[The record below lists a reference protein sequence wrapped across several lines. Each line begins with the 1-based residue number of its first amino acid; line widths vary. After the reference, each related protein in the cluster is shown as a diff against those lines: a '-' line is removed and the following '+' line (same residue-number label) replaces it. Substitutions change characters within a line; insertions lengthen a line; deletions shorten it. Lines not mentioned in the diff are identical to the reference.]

1 MNEQIKC
8 KLQLSKQLFPKT
20 NLQSGEYG
28 ILSMKVEEVLIG
40 EPHISKW
47 GTITIVGHMC
57 TIEPNEIYTF
67 IGKETENEKYG
78 VQYEVIYIGREV
90 AFTSLEDQRI
100 FLSKILTDKQV
111 SNIFNT
117 FDNPITVIEKGN
129 IQELCTVPGIGVK
142 TALTIVSKFNETK
155 DYSGAYIA
163 LNAYGLT
170 NKMINKLIQ
179 SYNSPDILIEKVKE
193 NPYIIADEVDGIGWS
208 KADEIALNSGY
219 EEFSINRLKAYIKY
233 YLKDEALNGNS
244 YVYMDELLDSLYEI
258 IGEDIPDYNIDKT
271 FKELSSKDIW
281 VNADQTLIGLK
292 DYYDLEYDI
301 AKELIR
307 LLKGDNHFNYENWKT
322 EIKKQEQF
330 QGWEYTNE
338 QLNAIKTIL
347 DNNVVLLSGSAGT
360 GKTSTVAG
368 VLSSLSNYNF
378 AQTALSG
385 KASVNLTDV
394 TGEEGYTIHR
404 LLGYNPSS
412 GFTCNSNNKID
423 KDGVI
428 LDELSMVDGLLFYKL
443 IQSIPTGSKLIM
455 LGDTGQLECIGVANV
470 MQDIIDSGV
479 IPHAELTQIHRQAAK
494 SAIIVD
500 SMKIRHSEQ
509 ITDSDTYGVEIRG
522 EIEDLLMD
530 VYKNKESTFDKIITY
545 TKEALTD
552 IDDIM
557 DMQILVPMKTRGGA
571 CTYKINLAVQQLIH
585 KNHNRGL
592 SKEIKGIDIGNQSKT
607 PYTLYVG
614 DKIINVKN
622 NYSTVSIN
630 GEITPIYNGN
640 LGIVK
645 DIDTVQ
651 GLMIIDFQNI
661 GEIVVESNHFCYI
674 ELGYAITVHKAQGS
688 GFKYLICGLD
698 YSHYSL
704 LTREMV
710 YTMLTRAKK
719 HCILCT
725 QNKALRYAITQSN
738 VKTKQTFL
746 QQLLKDHKSELLN
759 NSSLN

>member
-28 ILSMKVEEVLIG
+28 ILSMKVEDMLIG

-100 FLSKILTDKQV
+100 FLSKILTDKQFT
-111 SNIFNT
+111 NMFNT

-322 EIKKQEQF
+322 EIKKQEQL

-412 GFTCNSNNKID
+412 GFTYNSNNKID

-545 TKEALTD
+545 TKEALAD

-557 DMQILVPMKTRGGA
+557 DMQILVPMKTRGEA
-571 CTYKINLAVQQLIH
+571 CTYKINVAVQQLIH

-592 SKEIKGIDIGNQSKT
+592 SKEIKSIEIGNQSKT

-622 NYSTVSIN
+622 NYNTVNIS